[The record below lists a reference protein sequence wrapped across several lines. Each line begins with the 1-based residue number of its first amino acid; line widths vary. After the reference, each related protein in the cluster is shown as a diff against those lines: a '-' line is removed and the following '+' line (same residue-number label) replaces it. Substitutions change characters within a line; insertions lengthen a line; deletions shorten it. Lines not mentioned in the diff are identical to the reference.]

1 MQWAKLSMT
10 VAALTLIFC
19 DVSAQAPGDGNAKD
33 GEETRAS
40 GSNKPPSAGED
51 DKEGA
56 ERPKTG
62 PHLGNPHS
70 RAPSRGV
77 GGAGA
82 AAKGGS
88 GAGTG
93 GHNPRPWHGGDW

>member
-19 DVSAQAPGDGNAKD
+19 DV
-33 GEETRAS
+33 
-40 GSNKPPSAGED
+40 SNKPPSAGED